1 MSINF
6 GTATPTSYYFG
17 SASVSKVYFGST
29 QVWPVAASVPLAI
42 SRNNGSSTFS
52 GSGTTAIPYTRA
64 VGSNFDDADGLSHYS
79 WTASATLTV
88 SITLSYSDDDGGGY
102 TARIYK
108 NGTQV
113 GANISSGTVT
123 RSFSVA
129 SGDVVTVGVPGSPP
143 SATQYFENVSVSAA

>member
-1 MSINF
+1 MGINF

-29 QVWPVAASVPLAI
+29 QVWPVAASVSLAI

-52 GSGTTAIPYTRA
+52 GSGTTASPYTRA
-64 VGSNFDDADGLSHYS
+64 AGSNFDDADGLSHYS
-79 WTASATLTV
+79 WTVTGSGTL
-88 SITLSYSDDDGGGY
+88 SMTLSYSDDDGGGY

-123 RSFSVA
+123 RTFSVA
-129 SGDVVTVGVPGSPP
+129 SSDVITVGVPGSPP